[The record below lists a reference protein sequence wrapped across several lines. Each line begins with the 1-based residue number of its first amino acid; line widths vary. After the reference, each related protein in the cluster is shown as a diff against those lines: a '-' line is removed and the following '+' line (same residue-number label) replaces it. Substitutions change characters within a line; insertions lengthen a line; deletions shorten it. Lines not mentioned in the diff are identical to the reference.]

1 MAPQT
6 LFAKQ
11 GGLSPDDTPVLYHA
25 ALKKS
30 ENPIYVLI
38 RKKTKRDETVLSNQ
52 SHRSHGAKIS
62 NTSN

>member
-38 RKKTKRDETVLSNQ
+38 RKKTKRDETVF
-52 SHRSHGAKIS
+52 I
-62 NTSN
+62 